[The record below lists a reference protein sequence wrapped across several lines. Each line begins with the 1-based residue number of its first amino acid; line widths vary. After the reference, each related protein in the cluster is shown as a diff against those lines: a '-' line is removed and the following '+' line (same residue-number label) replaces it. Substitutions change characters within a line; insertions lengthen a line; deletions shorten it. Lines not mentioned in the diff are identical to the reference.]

1 MCSLANVRVIL
12 LTAVV
17 VSTLTGFQGAA
28 PAVAQPTTAAAA
40 SSTAA
45 VSTVAN
51 EIAEANRKAVALFK
65 EKQIQAAHTELLAAR
80 KRGTDEGLG
89 AAPVMAQT
97 ELHLGVV
104 SIAGLDDWLRGMEH
118 FARALVIEPNI
129 SLPPAL
135 ATPQLKRDLREARRI
150 KLPPAR
156 ASGTDAPTASAVAET
171 AAGDGEGDCW
181 VMPTNADEPPL
192 PKPIPQPLYCPMPEL
207 GPVGEAVPLFC
218 VTQPN
223 ISEGS
228 KVLAYYRSTG
238 GVAYT
243 PLPMKRTKTGWL
255 TAAVPP
261 KAVKGRALQVYFEAH
276 DRAGVVTVSNGMD
289 ETPNVI
295 LLKAGVPRIR
305 PRSLTLLEA
314 ETKSAPKPASDEA
327 TPLELRAIAEQK
339 AEVAALTPKGRS
351 RRAAGRL
358 WLGLGFGSG
367 MGWHSDRPLER
378 HPGRAATAGR
388 APTGLGHFSPEL
400 GYQWTPRLSISLLT
414 RHQYLPT
421 TGSGDADATGT
432 PPQLAHAVLARV
444 QYALLGLGDLQ
455 LVGSLALGG
464 GSALRMKVS
473 PNTAAG
479 VAASDTVVVGPL
491 VGGPGLLL
499 AYNLTSN
506 VVATLE
512 SRFLAA
518 FPAVGI
524 VGDLTAGLQVAF

>member
-1 MCSLANVRVIL
+1 
-12 LTAVV
+12 
-17 VSTLTGFQGAA
+17 
-28 PAVAQPTTAAAA
+28 
-40 SSTAA
+40 
-45 VSTVAN
+45 
-51 EIAEANRKAVALFK
+51 
-65 EKQIQAAHTELLAAR
+65 
-80 KRGTDEGLG
+80 
-89 AAPVMAQT
+89 
-97 ELHLGVV
+97 
-104 SIAGLDDWLRGMEH
+104 
-118 FARALVIEPNI
+118 
-129 SLPPAL
+129 
-135 ATPQLKRDLREARRI
+135 
-150 KLPPAR
+150 
-156 ASGTDAPTASAVAET
+156 
-171 AAGDGEGDCW
+171 
-181 VMPTNADEPPL
+181 
-192 PKPIPQPLYCPMPEL
+192 
-207 GPVGEAVPLFC
+207 
-218 VTQPN
+218 
-223 ISEGS
+223 
-228 KVLAYYRSTG
+228 VLAYYRSTG

-378 HPGRAATAGR
+378 HPG
-388 APTGLGHFSPEL
+388 
-400 GYQWTPRLSISLLT
+400 LSISLLT